1 MNKVEI
7 KDQAWRNELYKQLQ
21 ESVIYAGPNRIG
33 MRLLPIYDDDGKEI
47 DKIVVMRKCDFD
59 WLYARM

>member
-33 MRLLPIYDDDGKEI
+33 MTASYI
-47 DKIVVMRKCDFD
+47 
-59 WLYARM
+59 